1 MTRSRRAIGIL
12 AGVIVVLGAAA
23 FAGWWLLVR
32 DDAPPEADID
42 TAGETLDEAA
52 TPGTGD
58 ASSDGSTQDVGV
70 DGTWTVDR
78 SVGSFDD
85 FTGTW
90 AGYRFDEE
98 LITVGT
104 NTAVGRT
111 PDVSGTMT
119 VTDNEVTA
127 VDVEVDLTTLDSD
140 SDRRDGALRTRGLE
154 SDRFP
159 TATFTLTEPVALSA
173 GLTDGERA
181 TLSATGEL
189 TIHGVTNETTLDLQA
204 ELEGDAAVVVGNAPV
219 ALADYAIDPPRGC
232 RCSRFPAMAPSSSS
246 CSSPRADRLRTSRRP
261 IQGS

>member
-1 MTRSRRAIGIL
+1 MARSARTIWV
-12 AGVIVVLGAAA
+12 AGGAIVVLGVAAL
-23 FAGWWLLVR
+23 AGWWFLVR

-42 TAGETLDEAA
+42 AAGETLDEAA

-58 ASSDGSTQDVGV
+58 ASADAAGA

-78 SVGSFDD
+78 SVGSFAD

-98 LITVGT
+98 LVGIGG

-111 PDVSGTMT
+111 PEVSGTMT
-119 VTDNEVTA
+119 VAYGAVTA

-140 SDRRDGALRTRGLE
+140 SDRRDGALRSRGLE

-159 TATFTLTEPVALSA
+159 TATFTLTDPVTLPT

-181 TLSATGEL
+181 TVTANGEL
-189 TIHGVTNETTLDLQA
+189 TIHGVTNEAAIELQA
-204 ELEGDAAVVVGNAPV
+204 QLQGDNAVVVGNAPI
-219 ALADYAIDPPRGC
+219 ALTDYGIDPPTGFLGAVHLR
-232 RCSRFPAMAPSSSS
+232 RRHLRVPALLLEGLTPVEN
-246 CSSPRADRLRTSRRP
+246 RL
-261 IQGS
+261 

>member
-1 MTRSRRAIGIL
+1 MARSARTIWV
-12 AGVIVVLGAAA
+12 AGGAIVVLGVAAL
-23 FAGWWLLVR
+23 AGWWFLVR

-42 TAGETLDEAA
+42 AAGETLDEAA

-58 ASSDGSTQDVGV
+58 ASADAAGA

-78 SVGSFDD
+78 SVGSFAD

-98 LITVGT
+98 LVGIGG

-111 PDVSGTMT
+111 PEVSGTMT
-119 VTDNEVTA
+119 VAYGAVTA

-140 SDRRDGALRTRGLE
+140 SDRRDGALRSRGLE

-159 TATFTLTEPVALSA
+159 TATFTLTDPVTLPT

-181 TLSATGEL
+181 TVTANGEL
-189 TIHGVTNETTLDLQA
+189 TIHGVTNEAAIELQA
-204 ELEGDAAVVVGNAPV
+204 QLQGDNAVVVGNAPI
-219 ALADYAIDPPRGC
+219 ALTDYGIDPPTGF
-232 RCSRFPAMAPSSSS
+232 SVLSISGDGTFEFQLFFSK
-246 CSSPRADRLRTSRRP
+246 
-261 IQGS
+261 G

>member
-1 MTRSRRAIGIL
+1 MARSARPIWV
-12 AGVIVVLGAAA
+12 AGGAIVVLGVAAL
-23 FAGWWLLVR
+23 AGWWFLVR

-42 TAGETLDEAA
+42 AAGETLDEAA

-58 ASSDGSTQDVGV
+58 ASADAASA

-78 SVGSFDD
+78 SVGSFAD

-98 LITVGT
+98 LVGIGG

-111 PDVSGTMT
+111 PEVSGTMT
-119 VTDNEVTA
+119 VADGAVTA

-140 SDRRDGALRTRGLE
+140 SDRRDGALRSRGLE

-159 TATFTLTEPVALSA
+159 TATFTLTDPVTLPT

-181 TLSATGEL
+181 TVTANGEL
-189 TIHGVTNETTLDLQA
+189 TIHGVTNEAAIELQA
-204 ELEGDAAVVVGNAPV
+204 QLQGDNAVVVGNAPI
-219 ALADYAIDPPRGC
+219 ALTDYGIDPPTGF
-232 RCSRFPAMAPSSSS
+232 SVLSISGDGTFEFQLFFSK
-246 CSSPRADRLRTSRRP
+246 
-261 IQGS
+261 G